1 MSKLSAKR
9 QITLPVGLCRELGI
23 APGDDLDF
31 YVANG
36 FLTAIKQKSGA
47 TYGVL
52 NHIRGDKEIS
62 DEQSR
67 RGALK

>member
-9 QITLPVGLCRELGI
+9 QITLPVELCRELGI

-31 YVANG
+31 YVTNG
-36 FLTAIKQKSGA
+36 FLTAIKQKSGGA
-47 TYGVL
+47 YGVL